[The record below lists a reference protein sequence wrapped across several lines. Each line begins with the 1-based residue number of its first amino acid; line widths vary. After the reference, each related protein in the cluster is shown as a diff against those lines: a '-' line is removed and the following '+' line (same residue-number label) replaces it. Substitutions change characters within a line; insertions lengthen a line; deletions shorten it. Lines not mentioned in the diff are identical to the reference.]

1 MLPPSVHESA
11 GRRRLK
17 NTPLMSAVAK
27 ALKRAGRASRYR
39 LRQQVVEPVFGQMRQ
54 ARGFRQ
60 FLLRGLDQ
68 VRGEWAMICT
78 ARNLRK
84 LAQAAGR
91 CAMPAPPGVRAP
103 TKIRYSDTLLVLLR
117 HERV

>member
-60 FLLRGLDQ
+60 FPVAGPRSGPRRVGHDLHRPQPPQARPSGRP
-68 VRGEWAMICT
+68 VRH
-78 ARNLRK
+78 ARSARRPRTHK
-84 LAQAAGR
+84 
-91 CAMPAPPGVRAP
+91 
-103 TKIRYSDTLLVLLR
+103 DTLLGHAPSLTAS
-117 HERV
+117 